1 MKIIAIALFIV
12 SFSLQAKQIDLQL
25 SSTARTSEVS
35 EKRISTTIK
44 AILGQTFKIP
54 LESTTDTFLQVN
66 ASEFSRFPDSKDAPK
81 EILFKVQLLK
91 IVDGKEKV
99 ISSPEVTT
107 VLGKTATITQESK
120 DKTEFLEISILP
132 TKIFEKI

>member
-1 MKIIAIALFIV
+1 MKIIAIALFII

-25 SSTARTSEVS
+25 SSTARTSVLP
-35 EKRISTTIK
+35 EKNISTTVK

-54 LESTTDTFLQVN
+54 LESTSDTFLQVN

-81 EILFKVQLLK
+81 GILFKVQLLK

-107 VLGKTATITQESK
+107 VLGKTATITQESE
-120 DKTEFLEISILP
+120 DNSEFLEVAILP
-132 TKIFEKI
+132 TKIY